1 MATTYLKL
9 LNGVATGDVLSAANW
24 NAMTGAQDRGGGLM
38 QWALWGSGRKTGWG
52 LTSGAST
59 VQSGTGQVGPCWC
72 VTAAAQAV
80 SGLQTGATNY
90 IHAITTAGSPA
101 SGVVKFVAR
110 ATSAVVT
117 NNDGITT
124 GILLGKATYIATT
137 GLKTISSAIRDNWGI
152 DHGNLD
158 GLSDDDHPEYM
169 RPLSMTLLPDT
180 AITPATSAASTSQYG
195 SVFRTLVGKFPKK
208 STTKLGWNFYTPDDY
223 SGAITV
229 YTVWVASGLAGAVWM
244 GYFSRNRAD
253 GEQWDVALTSGWASA
268 KVAISGTNTYVKR
281 FSHTWSSNKPSAGE
295 RGQFV
300 IRRDGAHASDNMSGT
315 ARLLSARIV
324 FATAR

>member
-169 RPLSMTLLPDT
+169 RPLSMTRMR
-180 AITPATSAASTSQYG
+180 SARSIISCTIS
-195 SVFRTLVGKFPKK
+195 SVWRTFRPSFWMRWQK
-208 STTKLGWNFYTPDDY
+208 STC
-223 SGAITV
+223 
-229 YTVWVASGLAGAVWM
+229 
-244 GYFSRNRAD
+244 SRSSPKGSIARA
-253 GEQWDVALTSGWASA
+253 
-268 KVAISGTNTYVKR
+268 
-281 FSHTWSSNKPSAGE
+281 
-295 RGQFV
+295 
-300 IRRDGAHASDNMSGT
+300 
-315 ARLLSARIV
+315 
-324 FATAR
+324 